1 MQDGEEIIV
10 TGHSGTF
17 ASKVYKLTDFVDST
31 IIPLLFAAAF
41 VAMLVGIF
49 RYFILPGEEN
59 LQKGRQFLL
68 WGGMAFILMFVIWGL
83 INLLLRSL
91 F

>member
-1 MQDGEEIIV
+1 MDGEEIIV
-10 TGHSGTF
+10 VGQKGTF
-17 ASKVYKLTDFVDST
+17 ASMVYKLTAFIDSS

-41 VAMLVGIF
+41 LAMLVGIF
-49 RYFILPGEEN
+49 RYFMIPGEEN

-68 WGGMAFILMFVIWGL
+68 WGGIAFVFMFLIWGL
-83 INLLLRSL
+83 VNLLLDSV